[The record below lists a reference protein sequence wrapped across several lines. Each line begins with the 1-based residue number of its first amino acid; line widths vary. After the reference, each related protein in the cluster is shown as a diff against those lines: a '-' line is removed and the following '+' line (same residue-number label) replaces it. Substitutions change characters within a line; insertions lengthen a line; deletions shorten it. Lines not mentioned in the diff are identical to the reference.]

1 MGFSKKEI
9 ESISNYS
16 KKVGQKSSKD
26 VQYPGR
32 KNRSNDSREY
42 IANNKVAQKA
52 IRNVL
57 GLKK

>member
-26 VQYPGR
+26 IQYPGR
-32 KNRSNDSREY
+32 KSRSNDSREY
-42 IANNKVAQKA
+42 VANNKVAQKA